1 MQQIFKSLFPELPD
15 SSRIW
20 LHLANRKLVAS
31 EEQFLKEQLTLFL
44 DSWSAHGKRLQCNAT
59 LLFSQYLIFSVDENI
74 ESASGCS
81 IDSSVRLMKQLG
93 SELQV
98 DFFNRLFV
106 LVSKE
111 TEIKRVHILELNQFS
126 DWKLLNPLAI
136 NLEEVRTS
144 LWIDVK
150 ESTLFR

>member
-31 EEQFLKEQLTLFL
+31 EEQFLKEELTVFL

-81 IDSSVRLMKQLG
+81 IDSSVHFAKRMG
-93 SELQV
+93 SELGI
-98 DFFNRLFV
+98 DFFTRLEV
-106 LVSKE
+106 LVVEGDDTRLLSYFDAVAQKVPFINPQI
-111 TEIKRVHILELNQFS
+111 TQLSELRSMQC
-126 DWKLLNPLAI
+126 
-136 NLEEVRTS
+136 
-144 LWIDVK
+144 
-150 ESTLFR
+150 

>member
-1 MQQIFKSLFPELPD
+1 MQQIFKSLFAELPD

-31 EEQFLKEQLTLFL
+31 EEQFLKEQLTVFL

-81 IDSSVRLMKQLG
+81 IDSSVHFAKRMG
-93 SELQV
+93 SELGI
-98 DFFNRLFV
+98 DFFTRLEV
-106 LVSKE
+106 LVVEGNE
-111 TEIKRVHILELNQFS
+111 TRLLSYFDAVAQKAPFINPQITQLSELRS
-126 DWKLLNPLAI
+126 M
-136 NLEEVRTS
+136 EC
-144 LWIDVK
+144 
-150 ESTLFR
+150 

>member
-1 MQQIFKSLFPELPD
+1 MQQIFKSLFPELPG

-31 EEQFLKEQLTLFL
+31 EEQFLKEQLTVFL

-81 IDSSVRLMKQLG
+81 IDSPVHFAKRMG
-93 SELQV
+93 SELGI
-98 DFFNRLFV
+98 DFFTRLEV
-106 LVSKE
+106 LVIEANE
-111 TEIKRVHILELNQFS
+111 TRLLSYFDAVAQKAPFINPQITQLSELRS
-126 DWKLLNPLAI
+126 M
-136 NLEEVRTS
+136 EC
-144 LWIDVK
+144 
-150 ESTLFR
+150 

>member
-31 EEQFLKEQLTLFL
+31 EEQFLKEELTVFL

-81 IDSSVRLMKQLG
+81 IDSSVHFAKRMG
-93 SELQV
+93 SELGV
-98 DFFNRLFV
+98 DFFTRLEV
-106 LVSKE
+106 LVIEENE
-111 TEIKRVHILELNQFS
+111 TRLLSYFDAVAQKVLFINPQITLLSELRSMQC
-126 DWKLLNPLAI
+126 
-136 NLEEVRTS
+136 
-144 LWIDVK
+144 
-150 ESTLFR
+150 

>member
-31 EEQFLKEQLTLFL
+31 EEQYLKEQLTVFL

-81 IDSSVRLMKQLG
+81 IDSSVHFAKRMG
-93 SELQV
+93 SELGI
-98 DFFNRLFV
+98 DFFTRLEV
-106 LVSKE
+106 LV
-111 TEIKRVHILELNQFS
+111 LEGNATR
-126 DWKLLNPLAI
+126 LLSYFDAVAQKAPFINPQITQLSE
-136 NLEEVRTS
+136 LRSMEC
-144 LWIDVK
+144 
-150 ESTLFR
+150 

>member
-31 EEQFLKEQLTLFL
+31 EEQFLKEQLTVFL

-81 IDSSVRLMKQLG
+81 IDSSVHFAKRMGSKLGIDFFTRLEVLVVEGNETRLLSYFDAVAQKVPFINPQITQL
-93 SELQV
+93 SELRSMQC
-98 DFFNRLFV
+98 
-106 LVSKE
+106 
-111 TEIKRVHILELNQFS
+111 
-126 DWKLLNPLAI
+126 
-136 NLEEVRTS
+136 
-144 LWIDVK
+144 
-150 ESTLFR
+150 

>member
-31 EEQFLKEQLTLFL
+31 EEQFLKEQLTVFL

-81 IDSSVRLMKQLG
+81 IDSSVHFAKRMG
-93 SELQV
+93 SELGI
-98 DFFNRLFV
+98 DFFTRLEV
-106 LVSKE
+106 LVIEGNDTRLLSYFDAVAQKAPFINPQI
-111 TEIKRVHILELNQFS
+111 TQLSELRS
-126 DWKLLNPLAI
+126 M
-136 NLEEVRTS
+136 EC
-144 LWIDVK
+144 
-150 ESTLFR
+150 

>member
-1 MQQIFKSLFPELPD
+1 MQQIFKSLFPELPG

-31 EEQFLKEQLTLFL
+31 EEQFLKEQLTVFL

-81 IDSSVRLMKQLG
+81 IDSSVHFAKRMG
-93 SELQV
+93 SELGI
-98 DFFNRLFV
+98 DFFTRLEV
-106 LVSKE
+106 LVVEGNE
-111 TEIKRVHILELNQFS
+111 TRLLSYFDALAQKAPFINPQITQLSELRS
-126 DWKLLNPLAI
+126 M
-136 NLEEVRTS
+136 EC
-144 LWIDVK
+144 
-150 ESTLFR
+150 

>member
-31 EEQFLKEQLTLFL
+31 EEQFLKEQLTVFL

-81 IDSSVRLMKQLG
+81 IDSSVHFAKRMG
-93 SELQV
+93 SELGI
-98 DFFNRLFV
+98 DFFTRLEV
-106 LVSKE
+106 LVVEGNE
-111 TEIKRVHILELNQFS
+111 TRLLSYFDALAQKAPFINPQITQLSELRSMQC
-126 DWKLLNPLAI
+126 
-136 NLEEVRTS
+136 
-144 LWIDVK
+144 
-150 ESTLFR
+150 

>member
-31 EEQFLKEQLTLFL
+31 EEQFLKEQLTVFL
-44 DSWSAHGKRLQCNAT
+44 DSWSAQGKRLQCNAT

-81 IDSSVRLMKQLG
+81 IDSSVHFAKRMG
-93 SELQV
+93 SELGI
-98 DFFNRLFV
+98 DFFTRLEV
-106 LVSKE
+106 LVVEGNE
-111 TEIKRVHILELNQFS
+111 TRLLSYFDALAQKAPFINPQISQLSELRSMQC
-126 DWKLLNPLAI
+126 
-136 NLEEVRTS
+136 
-144 LWIDVK
+144 
-150 ESTLFR
+150 

>member
-31 EEQFLKEQLTLFL
+31 EEQFLKEELIVFL

-81 IDSSVRLMKQLG
+81 IDSSVHFAKRMG
-93 SELQV
+93 SELGV
-98 DFFNRLFV
+98 DFFTRLEV
-106 LVSKE
+106 LVIEENE
-111 TEIKRVHILELNQFS
+111 TRLLSYFDALAQKAPFINPQITQLSELRS
-126 DWKLLNPLAI
+126 M
-136 NLEEVRTS
+136 EC
-144 LWIDVK
+144 
-150 ESTLFR
+150 

>member
-1 MQQIFKSLFPELPD
+1 MQQIFKALFPELPD

-31 EEQFLKEQLTLFL
+31 EEQFLKEELTLFL

-81 IDSSVRLMKQLG
+81 IDSSVHFAKRMG
-93 SELQV
+93 SELGI
-98 DFFNRLFV
+98 DFFTRLEV
-106 LVSKE
+106 LLVEGNDTRLLSYFDAVAQKAPFINPQI
-111 TEIKRVHILELNQFS
+111 TQLSELRSMQC
-126 DWKLLNPLAI
+126 
-136 NLEEVRTS
+136 
-144 LWIDVK
+144 
-150 ESTLFR
+150 

>member
-31 EEQFLKEQLTLFL
+31 EEQFLKEELTVFL

-81 IDSSVRLMKQLG
+81 IDSSVHFAKRMG
-93 SELQV
+93 SELGI
-98 DFFNRLFV
+98 DFFTRLEV
-106 LVSKE
+106 LVIEGNE
-111 TEIKRVHILELNQFS
+111 TRLLSYFDALAQKAPFINPQISQLSELRSMQC
-126 DWKLLNPLAI
+126 
-136 NLEEVRTS
+136 
-144 LWIDVK
+144 
-150 ESTLFR
+150 

>member
-31 EEQFLKEQLTLFL
+31 EEQFLKEQLTVFL

-81 IDSSVRLMKQLG
+81 IDSSVHFAKRMG
-93 SELQV
+93 SELGI
-98 DFFNRLFV
+98 DFFTRLEV
-106 LVSKE
+106 LVVEGNE
-111 TEIKRVHILELNQFS
+111 TRLLSYFDAVAQKAPFINPQITQLSELRSIQC
-126 DWKLLNPLAI
+126 
-136 NLEEVRTS
+136 
-144 LWIDVK
+144 
-150 ESTLFR
+150 

>member
-31 EEQFLKEQLTLFL
+31 EEQFLKEQLTVFL

-81 IDSSVRLMKQLG
+81 IDSSVHFAKRMG
-93 SELQV
+93 SELGI
-98 DFFNRLFV
+98 DFFTRLEV
-106 LVSKE
+106 LVIEENE
-111 TEIKRVHILELNQFS
+111 TRLLSYFDALAQKAPFINPQISQLSELRSMQC
-126 DWKLLNPLAI
+126 
-136 NLEEVRTS
+136 
-144 LWIDVK
+144 
-150 ESTLFR
+150 

>member
-31 EEQFLKEQLTLFL
+31 EEQFLKEQLTVFL

-81 IDSSVRLMKQLG
+81 IDSSVHFAKRMG
-93 SELQV
+93 SELGI
-98 DFFNRLFV
+98 DFFTRLEV
-106 LVSKE
+106 LVVEGNATRLLSYFDALAQKAPFINPQI
-111 TEIKRVHILELNQFS
+111 TQLSELRSMQC
-126 DWKLLNPLAI
+126 
-136 NLEEVRTS
+136 
-144 LWIDVK
+144 
-150 ESTLFR
+150 

>member
-31 EEQFLKEQLTLFL
+31 EEQFLKEQLTVFL

-59 LLFSQYLIFSVDENI
+59 FLFSQYLIFSVDENI

-81 IDSSVRLMKQLG
+81 IDSSVHFAKRMG
-93 SELQV
+93 SELGI
-98 DFFNRLFV
+98 DFFTRLEV
-106 LVSKE
+106 LVVEGNE
-111 TEIKRVHILELNQFS
+111 TRLLSYFDAVAQKAPFINPQITQLSELRSMQC
-126 DWKLLNPLAI
+126 
-136 NLEEVRTS
+136 
-144 LWIDVK
+144 
-150 ESTLFR
+150 

>member
-1 MQQIFKSLFPELPD
+1 MQQIFKALFPELPD

-31 EEQFLKEQLTLFL
+31 EEQFLKEQLTVFL

-81 IDSSVRLMKQLG
+81 IDSSVHFAKRMG
-93 SELQV
+93 SELGI
-98 DFFNRLFV
+98 DFFTRLEV
-106 LVSKE
+106 LVVEGNE
-111 TEIKRVHILELNQFS
+111 TRLLSYFDAVAQKAPFINPQITQLYELRSMQC
-126 DWKLLNPLAI
+126 
-136 NLEEVRTS
+136 
-144 LWIDVK
+144 
-150 ESTLFR
+150 

>member
-31 EEQFLKEQLTLFL
+31 EEQFLKEQLTVFL

-81 IDSSVRLMKQLG
+81 IDSSVHFAKRMG
-93 SELQV
+93 SELGI
-98 DFFNRLFV
+98 DFFTRLEV
-106 LVSKE
+106 LVVEGNATRLLSYFDAVAQKALFINPQI
-111 TEIKRVHILELNQFS
+111 TQLYELRSMQC
-126 DWKLLNPLAI
+126 
-136 NLEEVRTS
+136 
-144 LWIDVK
+144 
-150 ESTLFR
+150 

>member
-31 EEQFLKEQLTLFL
+31 EEQFLKEELTLFL

-81 IDSSVRLMKQLG
+81 IDSSVHFAKRMG
-93 SELQV
+93 SELGI
-98 DFFNRLFV
+98 DFFTRLEV
-106 LVSKE
+106 LVVEGNDTRLLSYFDAVAQKAPFINPQI
-111 TEIKRVHILELNQFS
+111 TQLSELRS
-126 DWKLLNPLAI
+126 M
-136 NLEEVRTS
+136 EC
-144 LWIDVK
+144 
-150 ESTLFR
+150 

>member
-31 EEQFLKEQLTLFL
+31 EEQFLKEELTLFL

-81 IDSSVRLMKQLG
+81 IDSSVHFAKRMG
-93 SELQV
+93 SELGV
-98 DFFNRLFV
+98 DFFTRLEV
-106 LVSKE
+106 LVIEENE
-111 TEIKRVHILELNQFS
+111 TRLLSYFDALAQKAPFINPQITQLYELRSMQC
-126 DWKLLNPLAI
+126 
-136 NLEEVRTS
+136 
-144 LWIDVK
+144 
-150 ESTLFR
+150 

>member
-1 MQQIFKSLFPELPD
+1 MQQIFRSLFPELPD

-31 EEQFLKEQLTLFL
+31 EEQFLKEELIVFL

-81 IDSSVRLMKQLG
+81 IDSSVHFAKRMG
-93 SELQV
+93 SELGI
-98 DFFNRLFV
+98 DFFTRLEV
-106 LVSKE
+106 LV
-111 TEIKRVHILELNQFS
+111 LEGNATR
-126 DWKLLNPLAI
+126 LLSYFDAVAQKAPFINPQITQLSE
-136 NLEEVRTS
+136 LRSMEC
-144 LWIDVK
+144 
-150 ESTLFR
+150 

>member
-31 EEQFLKEQLTLFL
+31 EEQFLKEQLTVFL

-81 IDSSVRLMKQLG
+81 IDSSVHFAKRMG
-93 SELQV
+93 SELGI
-98 DFFNRLFV
+98 DFFTRLEV
-106 LVSKE
+106 LVVEGNE
-111 TEIKRVHILELNQFS
+111 TRLLSYFDAVAQKAPFINPQITQLYELRSMQC
-126 DWKLLNPLAI
+126 
-136 NLEEVRTS
+136 
-144 LWIDVK
+144 
-150 ESTLFR
+150 

>member
-31 EEQFLKEQLTLFL
+31 EEQFLKEQLTVFL

-81 IDSSVRLMKQLG
+81 IDSSVHFAKRMG
-93 SELQV
+93 SELGI
-98 DFFNRLFV
+98 DFFTRLEV
-106 LVSKE
+106 LVIEGNE
-111 TEIKRVHILELNQFS
+111 TRLLSYFDAVAQKAPFINPQITQLSELRSMQC
-126 DWKLLNPLAI
+126 
-136 NLEEVRTS
+136 
-144 LWIDVK
+144 
-150 ESTLFR
+150 

>member
-1 MQQIFKSLFPELPD
+1 MQQIFKSLFPELPG

-31 EEQFLKEQLTLFL
+31 EEQFLKEQLTVFL

-81 IDSSVRLMKQLG
+81 IDSSVHFAKRMG
-93 SELQV
+93 SELGI
-98 DFFNRLFV
+98 DFFTRLEV
-106 LVSKE
+106 LVIEGNE
-111 TEIKRVHILELNQFS
+111 TRLLSYFDAVAQKAPFINPQITQLSELRSIQC
-126 DWKLLNPLAI
+126 
-136 NLEEVRTS
+136 
-144 LWIDVK
+144 
-150 ESTLFR
+150 

>member
-31 EEQFLKEQLTLFL
+31 EEQFLKEELTLFL

-81 IDSSVRLMKQLG
+81 IDSSVHFAKRMG
-93 SELQV
+93 SELGI
-98 DFFNRLFV
+98 DFFTRLEV
-106 LVSKE
+106 LVVEGNE
-111 TEIKRVHILELNQFS
+111 TRLLSYFDAVAQKAPFINPQITQLSELRS
-126 DWKLLNPLAI
+126 M
-136 NLEEVRTS
+136 EC
-144 LWIDVK
+144 
-150 ESTLFR
+150 

>member
-1 MQQIFKSLFPELPD
+1 MQQIFKLLFPELPD

-31 EEQFLKEQLTLFL
+31 EEQFLKEQLTVFL

-81 IDSSVRLMKQLG
+81 IDSSVHFAKRMG
-93 SELQV
+93 SELGI
-98 DFFNRLFV
+98 DFFTRLEV
-106 LVSKE
+106 LVVEGNE
-111 TEIKRVHILELNQFS
+111 TRLLSYFDAVAQKAPFINPQITQLYELRSMQC
-126 DWKLLNPLAI
+126 
-136 NLEEVRTS
+136 
-144 LWIDVK
+144 
-150 ESTLFR
+150 

>member
-31 EEQFLKEQLTLFL
+31 EEQFLKEQLTVFL

-81 IDSSVRLMKQLG
+81 IDSSVHFAKRMG
-93 SELQV
+93 SELGI
-98 DFFNRLFV
+98 DFFYA
-106 LVSKE
+106 
-111 TEIKRVHILELNQFS
+111 TG
-126 DWKLLNPLAI
+126 
-136 NLEEVRTS
+136 S
-144 LWIDVK
+144 LSGRRK
-150 ESTLFR
+150 

>member
-31 EEQFLKEQLTLFL
+31 EEQFLKEGLTVFL
-44 DSWSAHGKRLQCNAT
+44 DNWSAHSKRLQCNAT

-81 IDSSVRLMKQLG
+81 IDSSVHFAKRMG
-93 SELQV
+93 SELGI
-98 DFFNRLFV
+98 DFFTRLEV
-106 LVSKE
+106 LVIEGNE
-111 TEIKRVHILELNQFS
+111 TRLLSYFDAVAQKAPFINPQITQLSELRSIQF
-126 DWKLLNPLAI
+126 
-136 NLEEVRTS
+136 
-144 LWIDVK
+144 
-150 ESTLFR
+150 

>member
-31 EEQFLKEQLTLFL
+31 EEQFLKEELTVFL

-81 IDSSVRLMKQLG
+81 IDSSVHFAKRMG
-93 SELQV
+93 SELGI
-98 DFFNRLFV
+98 DFFTRLEV
-106 LVSKE
+106 LVIEGNE
-111 TEIKRVHILELNQFS
+111 TRLLSYFDAVAQKAPFITPQITQLSELRSIQC
-126 DWKLLNPLAI
+126 
-136 NLEEVRTS
+136 
-144 LWIDVK
+144 
-150 ESTLFR
+150 

>member
-31 EEQFLKEQLTLFL
+31 EEQFLKEQLTVFL

-81 IDSSVRLMKQLG
+81 IDSSVHFAKRMG
-93 SELQV
+93 SELGI
-98 DFFNRLFV
+98 DFFTRLEV
-106 LVSKE
+106 LLVEGNDTRLLSYFDAVAQKAPFINPQI
-111 TEIKRVHILELNQFS
+111 TQLYELRSMQC
-126 DWKLLNPLAI
+126 
-136 NLEEVRTS
+136 
-144 LWIDVK
+144 
-150 ESTLFR
+150 

>member
-31 EEQFLKEQLTLFL
+31 EEQFLKEQLTVFL

-81 IDSSVRLMKQLG
+81 IDSSVHFAKRMG
-93 SELQV
+93 SELGI
-98 DFFNRLFV
+98 DFFTRLEV
-106 LVSKE
+106 LVVEGNE
-111 TEIKRVHILELNQFS
+111 TRLLSYFDAVAQKAPFINPQITQLSELRS
-126 DWKLLNPLAI
+126 M
-136 NLEEVRTS
+136 EC
-144 LWIDVK
+144 
-150 ESTLFR
+150 

>member
-31 EEQFLKEQLTLFL
+31 EEQFLKEQLTVFL

-81 IDSSVRLMKQLG
+81 IDSSVHFAKRMG
-93 SELQV
+93 SELGI
-98 DFFNRLFV
+98 DFFTRLEV
-106 LVSKE
+106 LVIEANE
-111 TEIKRVHILELNQFS
+111 TRLLSYFDAVAQKAPFINPQITLLSELRSMQC
-126 DWKLLNPLAI
+126 
-136 NLEEVRTS
+136 
-144 LWIDVK
+144 
-150 ESTLFR
+150 

>member
-31 EEQFLKEQLTLFL
+31 EEQFLKEELTVFL

-81 IDSSVRLMKQLG
+81 IDSSVHFAKRMG
-93 SELQV
+93 SELGI
-98 DFFNRLFV
+98 DFFTRLEV
-106 LVSKE
+106 LV
-111 TEIKRVHILELNQFS
+111 LEG
-126 DWKLLNPLAI
+126 DDTRLLSYFDAVAKKVPFINPQI
-136 NLEEVRTS
+136 
-144 LWIDVK
+144 
-150 ESTLFR
+150 TLLSELRSMQC